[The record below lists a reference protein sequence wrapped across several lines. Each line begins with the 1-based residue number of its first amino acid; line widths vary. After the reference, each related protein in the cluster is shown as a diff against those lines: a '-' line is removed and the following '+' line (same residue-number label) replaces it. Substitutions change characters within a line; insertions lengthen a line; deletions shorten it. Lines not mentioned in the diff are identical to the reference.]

1 MKWRIL
7 IMLFMISVASYSLE
21 VYRSSDLNFGE
32 VVRGDRAV
40 TLNNV
45 KVYVR
50 GEANRKVKVDVPKEV
65 STRAGIIRFYPREEI
80 IRLNNNGRGYFTM
93 KCKLTPR
100 YSSYGDIRDTISFRV
115 KYD

>member
-1 MKWRIL
+1 MKWKTL
-7 IMLFMISVASYSLE
+7 IMLFLISMTSYSLE
-21 VYRSSDLNFGE
+21 IYRISDLNFGE
-32 VVRGDRAV
+32 VVRGDRSV
-40 TLNNV
+40 TLKNI

-50 GEANRKVKVDVPKEV
+50 GESNKKVKVDVPREV
-65 STRAGIIRFYPREEI
+65 STRAGIVRFYPREEV

-100 YSSYGDIRDTISFRV
+100 YSEYGDIRDTISFAV